1 MTPTAERTGVVR
13 GSALGED
20 GRLVG
25 PPPEVRDDL
34 TVVPRLGVMVEAG
47 EHRFHVIE
55 EGAGPDTVFLHGG
68 GPGCTGWTDFG
79 PPLPFL
85 SADRR
90 CLLVDLLQYGFSDK
104 PHITGPVWDHHAGAL
119 LDLFDALG
127 LDDADVVCN
136 SWGGTAAIRFASLYP
151 ERVRNLVIT
160 GSMPVFHG
168 PLAPL
173 PEGAAR
179 GRRARDDYY
188 GGDGP
193 SRQKMYDLIARLEWF
208 DTDAIPDETVT
219 IRYEQSLDPGER
231 RLGETGLGRGDM
243 QDLSGDVSTLQ
254 VPVLFVWGM
263 YDDFLTPDYPLMLAR
278 MAPQGQL
285 YVMDRA
291 SHHLQEERP
300 REYAGVVGGW
310 LDRLRDDDGY
320 GSPTDGRGEA
330 TGAGVVR
337 PSTATAGQAGG
348 AVVLGGAGA
357 R

>member
-1 MTPTAERTGVVR
+1 MTATADAPVGAGAGAAGRGSGSGRVER
-13 GSALGED
+13 GSAVGPD

-25 PPPEVRDDL
+25 EPPRLRDGL
-34 TVVPRLGVMVEAG
+34 TVEPRLGVMVDAG

-85 SADRR
+85 ARDRR
-90 CLLVDLLQYGFSDK
+90 CLLVDLLQYGLSDK

-119 LDLFDALG
+119 LDLFDVMG

-136 SWGGTAAIRFASLYP
+136 SWGGTAAIRFASLHP

-219 IRYEQSLDPGER
+219 LRYEQSLDPEER

-243 QDLSGDVSTLQ
+243 QDLSAD
-254 VPVLFVWGM
+254 
-263 YDDFLTPDYPLMLAR
+263 
-278 MAPQGQL
+278 
-285 YVMDRA
+285 
-291 SHHLQEERP
+291 
-300 REYAGVVGGW
+300 
-310 LDRLRDDDGY
+310 
-320 GSPTDGRGEA
+320 
-330 TGAGVVR
+330 VVR
-337 PSTATAGQAGG
+337 AA
-348 AVVLGGAGA
+348 GAGA
-357 R
+357 VRLGHVRRLPDARTTR